1 MSCLWKNRPIH
12 QMIFRNRML
21 PDSAKNIP
29 AGFTSKEPTSRG
41 PDSMWLDGATGCGV
55 VFTDVWAEKAVS
67 DGTESGHSPAYI
79 SQIWTPVGSISL
91 FTDRRMRRRN
101 GRKKGLTVRMCQ
113 LNQLVIKSLH
123 WSQCFPSAIHASW
136 SANAPVP
143 GAVLHTANTLSLCPD
158 LVIIEIWGVV
168 HFLSS
173 NSLLF
178 PSYIFLFLIRSLG
191 LLFNIRS
198 DEFPARPLLMEV
210 IDVILVTESWVINN
224 EIFNLS
230 KRNNG

>member
-1 MSCLWKNRPIH
+1 M
-12 QMIFRNRML
+12 
-21 PDSAKNIP
+21 
-29 AGFTSKEPTSRG
+29 
-41 PDSMWLDGATGCGV
+41 
-55 VFTDVWAEKAVS
+55 
-67 DGTESGHSPAYI
+67 
-79 SQIWTPVGSISL
+79 
-91 FTDRRMRRRN
+91 
-101 GRKKGLTVRMCQ
+101 
-113 LNQLVIKSLH
+113 
-123 WSQCFPSAIHASW
+123 
-136 SANAPVP
+136 
-143 GAVLHTANTLSLCPD
+143 HTANTLSLCPD

-191 LLFNIRS
+191 LRFNIRS

-230 KRNNG
+230 KRNNGKSCNNSWDGKTALRIFLGGIILDVNRERRK